1 MKSKIKQLEEDW
13 KRALADYQNLVKRV
27 ETEKKDFVKFANK
40 GLIIKLLPTLDI
52 LEMAAKH
59 SQDQGVAMALAQFK
73 QVLNEEGLY
82 EIAPGVGEAFDPV
95 YHECIEN
102 IPGEAKNTIA
112 ELLNKGYK
120 MNDDFVIK
128 PARVKVYV

>member
-1 MKSKIKQLEEDW
+1 MKNKLKQLEEDW

-27 ETEKKDFVKFANK
+27 EGERKDFVKFANK
-40 GLIIKLLPTLDI
+40 SLIMKLLPTLDI
-52 LEMAAKH
+52 LEMAANH
-59 SQDQGVAMALAQFK
+59 SQDPGVNMAVSQFK
-73 QVLNEEGLY
+73 QVLSDEGLQ
-82 EIAPGVGEAFDPV
+82 EIAPKLGEEFNPV